1 MNTPNLFEVNDML
14 ISSFMILLLF
24 TTILSAL
31 IYQRTSQDI
40 HLMLSICTGIIFVI
54 WGLAIAHW
62 TIHIF
67 ALLAL
72 FCLRIPEFKANAIKI
87 ND

>member
-1 MNTPNLFEVNDML
+1 ML
-14 ISSFMILLLF
+14 IALFMILLLF
-24 TTILSAL
+24 TTILSAF

-40 HLMLSICTGIIFVI
+40 HLMLSIFTGITFII
-54 WGLAIAHW
+54 WGLVIAHW
-62 TIHIF
+62 TIHLF

-72 FCLRIPEFKANAIKI
+72 FFIRIPEFRANAIKI

>member
-1 MNTPNLFEVNDML
+1 MMISLFLALL
-14 ISSFMILLLF
+14 ILTSIV
-24 TTILSAL
+24 SAV

-40 HLMLSICTGIIFVI
+40 HLLLSVCTAIIFLI
-54 WGLAIAHW
+54 WSLAIAHW
-62 TIHIF
+62 TIHLL

-72 FCLRIPEFKANAIKI
+72 FCIRVPEFRASTIKI

>member
-1 MNTPNLFEVNDML
+1 ML
-14 ISSFMILLLF
+14 ISLFMVLLIF
-24 TTILSAL
+24 TTIISAL

-40 HLMLSICTGIIFVI
+40 HLILSFCTGIAFVI
-54 WGLAIAHW
+54 LSLAIAHW
-62 TIHIF
+62 TIHLL

-72 FCLRIPEFKANAIKI
+72 FCIRIPEFRANTIKI